1 MVLLETWKLR
11 NSTIVTEFVLSGLS
25 SDPNLQLPLFLLCLS
40 VYLLTIF
47 GNFMIIVLIKM
58 TPALK
63 TPMYFFLMN
72 LSFVDIFYSSTITPN
87 FMANI
92 ISVNKT
98 ISISGCATQMFFF
111 IDLASSEAMLLAV
124 MAYDRY
130 VAICKPLYYTTF
142 INQSACFQLIF
153 SVYTAGFLN
162 SLTHTYC
169 AFILP
174 FCHSN
179 VINHFFCDVN
189 PILKLS
195 CRDTFINELLLFIIA
210 GSIEV
215 GSFLCIIISYSYI
228 LGAVCRTGS
237 SKNWIKS
244 LSTCASHFSCVALF
258 YCPVFYMYLRP
269 TSAYSVNED
278 WVVSVFYTVIV
289 PLLNPIIYS
298 MRNQDVKEA
307 LKKKIINSVL
317 MYMD

>member
-1 MVLLETWKLR
+1 MAFLETWKPK
-11 NSTIVTEFVLSGLS
+11 NSTVVTEFVLSGLS
-25 SDPNLQLPLFLLCLS
+25 SVPSLQLPLFLLFLS
-40 VYLLTIF
+40 VYLLTLF
-47 GNFMIIVLIKM
+47 GNFMIILLIK
-58 TPALK
+58 TTQTLK

-72 LSFVDIFYSSTITPN
+72 LSFVDIIYSSSITPN
-87 FMANI
+87 VMATL

-98 ISISGCATQMFFF
+98 MSIPGCATQMFFF

-130 VAICKPLYYTTF
+130 VAICKPLYYTML
-142 INQSACFQLIF
+142 INQAACFQFVL
-153 SVYTAGFLN
+153 SVYAAGFFN

-195 CRDTFINELLLFIIA
+195 CKDTFLNEMLLFIIA

-215 GSFLCIIISYSYI
+215 GSFLCIMISYNYI
-228 LGAVCRTGS
+228 LVAVCRTSS
-237 SKNWIKS
+237 SKSRGKS
-244 LSTCASHFSCVALF
+244 LSTCASHFCCVALF

-269 TSAYSVNED
+269 TSAYLGDQD
-278 WVVSVFYTVIV
+278 WVVSVFYTVII
-289 PLLNPIIYS
+289 PMLNPIIYTL
-298 MRNQDVKEA
+298 RNQDVKSA
-307 LKKKIINSVL
+307 LKKMSISSIFRF
-317 MYMD
+317 MG